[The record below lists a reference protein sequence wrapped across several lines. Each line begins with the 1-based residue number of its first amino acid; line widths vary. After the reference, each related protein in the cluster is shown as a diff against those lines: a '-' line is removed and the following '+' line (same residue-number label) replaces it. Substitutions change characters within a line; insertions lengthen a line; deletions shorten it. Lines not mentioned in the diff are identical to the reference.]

1 MVNIHGYSSNFI
13 HSFLHYSTFIYIYI
27 SIYFDQFSTVDG
39 YHIPSDDPAPRL
51 SFTNFFGRSEQCVF
65 EQISRQEVIISHEAT
80 KIGGKHQL
88 NMGISPG
95 KMGEN

>member
-1 MVNIHGYSSNFI
+1 LI
-13 HSFLHYSTFIYIYI
+13 SF
-27 SIYFDQFSTVDG
+27 QVDG
-39 YHIPSDDPAPRL
+39 YHIPIDDPAPRL

-65 EQISRQEVIISHEAT
+65 EQISRQEVSKSSPRAT

-88 NMGISPG
+88 KMGISPG

>member
-1 MVNIHGYSSNFI
+1 MATHRISFI
-13 HSFLHYSTFIYIYI
+13 VFYIILHLYIYI